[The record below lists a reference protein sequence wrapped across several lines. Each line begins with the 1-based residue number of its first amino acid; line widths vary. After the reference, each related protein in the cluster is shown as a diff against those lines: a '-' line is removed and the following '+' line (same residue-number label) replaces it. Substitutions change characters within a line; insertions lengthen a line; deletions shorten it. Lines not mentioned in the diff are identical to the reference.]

1 MKVSEEIEALEV
13 MAINPISYLIVP
25 RFLAMLVMLP
35 ALTILGDY
43 IGVFGGWAV
52 CRFALDFNTAGY
64 VLRAV
69 QSADT
74 WDLYSGMIKSVVFA
88 WIIITIACNAGLHV
102 EGGAEGVGQATTSS
116 VVQALLAMLVT
127 NAILTCDLF
136 LRRMKTD
143 PQPVVEVSD
152 LIRKF
157 GERRVIDDL
166 SFQIH
171 RGETMVIMGGSGCGK
186 STLLRHIVGVMKP
199 NSGSVKIFGEEITSM
214 NERADRARCGGVS
227 ACSFNP
233 ARSSRRSPWEK
244 MSRSRC
250 SSTRTLEPD
259 EIEEI
264 VTRKLQMVGLTGFED
279 LKPAEISGGMKK
291 RVGLARA
298 LALDPELLFS
308 DEPTSGLDPIMT
320 AVVDKLT
327 LELTRK
333 SGMTA
338 VVVTHDMT
346 SAFRIATRMIMLN
359 RGKIIAQGTPE
370 EIRASTNPEVQQFI
384 NGEADG
390 PVPIESFPGRASGVS
405 AHPAASARRRPQPIP
420 SQNTMKR
427 NFSDYLVALAVI
439 ACSIVLLGALT
450 VALSGYR
457 LKKPSRTLQIDY
469 EDVTGI
475 KLHSEVRYA
484 GAPAGRVIGMRH
496 LSAAQRAAEPDK
508 KDAVRVSIELLDS
521 VPPLPSDVT
530 ASLASDTLLSPKF
543 VALSAGTPGKAV
555 LPNNAVIRRHARLR
569 PRSAHERARPGPD
582 QRQQVDR

>member
-1 MKVSEEIEALEV
+1 
-13 MAINPISYLIVP
+13 
-25 RFLAMLVMLP
+25 
-35 ALTILGDY
+35 
-43 IGVFGGWAV
+43 
-52 CRFALDFNTAGY
+52 
-64 VLRAV
+64 
-69 QSADT
+69 
-74 WDLYSGMIKSVVFA
+74 
-88 WIIITIACNAGLHV
+88 
-102 EGGAEGVGQATTSS
+102 
-116 VVQALLAMLVT
+116 
-127 NAILTCDLF
+127 
-136 LRRMKTD
+136 MKTD
-143 PQPVVEVSD
+143 SQPVVEVSD

-214 NERADRARCGGVS
+214 NERAIARV
-227 ACSFNP
+227 
-233 ARSSRRSPWEK
+233 RRRFGMLFQSGALLASLTVGENVALPLFQH
-244 MSRSRC
+244 
-250 SSTRTLEPD
+250 TQLEPG

-359 RGKIIAQGTPE
+359 RGQIIAHGTPD

-390 PVPIESFPGRASGVS
+390 PVPMNLSQGEHQAYPHTQPRPLVG
-405 AHPAASARRRPQPIP
+405 ARDRFHRKIP
-420 SQNTMKR
+420 
-427 NFSDYLVALAVI
+427 
-439 ACSIVLLGALT
+439 
-450 VALSGYR
+450 
-457 LKKPSRTLQIDY
+457 
-469 EDVTGI
+469 
-475 KLHSEVRYA
+475 
-484 GAPAGRVIGMRH
+484 
-496 LSAAQRAAEPDK
+496 
-508 KDAVRVSIELLDS
+508 
-521 VPPLPSDVT
+521 
-530 ASLASDTLLSPKF
+530 
-543 VALSAGTPGKAV
+543 
-555 LPNNAVIRRHARLR
+555 
-569 PRSAHERARPGPD
+569 
-582 QRQQVDR
+582 